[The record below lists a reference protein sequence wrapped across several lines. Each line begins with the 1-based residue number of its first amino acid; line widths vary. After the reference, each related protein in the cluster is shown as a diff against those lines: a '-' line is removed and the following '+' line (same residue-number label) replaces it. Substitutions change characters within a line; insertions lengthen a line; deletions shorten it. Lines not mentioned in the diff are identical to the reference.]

1 MTNIH
6 ACLVHEEPDCVAD
19 LVANLRHFDPDSLV
33 LLYDGS
39 EGQRLTRMGALVEG
53 DGVVVHPDPRPMAW
67 GRLHGFAFDSLRY
80 AVESL
85 DFSSMTI
92 VDSDQ
97 LLLRSGYSQAL
108 GDHLRRNRDIGCL
121 VSSDGGTQPR
131 DTRSAL
137 ASMAWREFD
146 LWRPFLRRFARG
158 EQSWPTWTFWPAT
171 VLTREAATD
180 VVELAGDPQL
190 SALLARTRLWAT
202 EELVVP
208 TLVALRGHRVART
221 PFCDDL
227 VRFRVSWT
235 VDHLTSSSQQTD
247 CFWVHP
253 VPRRLDHPVRTVAAQ
268 PGRRLPRRGGDRR
281 AAAPAGAPGA
291 GPAAAAGGLP
301 GGPDHPGR
309 RRPPGRG
316 GAPGADRDTG
326 APRARPG
333 RRALPTHR
341 AGAGVRGPGGRAGD
355 PGGRRRARP
364 PTTSRRRLLVLG
376 DGPDFAAAAQAWS
389 QVEARLRPGVAGG
402 VPRLRAG
409 AARGHPTG
417 RPPRGG
423 RVAWTGSAAPTRWR

>member
-53 DGVVVHPDPRPMAW
+53 DGVLVHPDPRPMAW

-85 DFSSMTI
+85 DFTSMTI

-97 LLLRSGYSQAL
+97 LLLRSRLLAGA
-108 GDHLRRNRDIGCL
+108 GRPPAP
-121 VSSDGGTQPR
+121 QPR
-131 DTRSAL
+131 HRVPGLQRRRHPASRHPKRAGQHGL
-137 ASMAWREFD
+137 ARV
-146 LWRPFLRRFARG
+146 RPVATVPAPLRRG

-171 VLTREAATD
+171 VFTREAATD

-208 TLVALRGHRVART
+208 TLVALRGHRVAPT

-247 CFWVHP
+247 CFWP
-253 VPRRLDHPVRTVAAQ
+253 RVPRRLDHPVRAAL
-268 PGRRLPRRGGDRR
+268 RNRAGGYPAGA
-281 AAAPAGAPGA
+281 AAAPAGS
-291 GPAAAAGGLP
+291 
-301 GGPDHPGR
+301 R
-309 RRPPGRG
+309 RSWS
-316 GAPGADRDTG
+316 
-326 APRARPG
+326 RPG
-333 RRALPTHR
+333 CCDRWAAWR
-341 AGAGVRGPGGRAGD
+341 AGSPRPTPTSWSGRQ
-355 PGGRRRARP
+355 
-364 PTTSRRRLLVLG
+364 SRR
-376 DGPDFAAAAQAWS
+376 
-389 QVEARLRPGVAGG
+389 
-402 VPRLRAG
+402 
-409 AARGHPTG
+409 
-417 RPPRGG
+417 
-423 RVAWTGSAAPTRWR
+423 